1 LRNNSLVGYAFSI
14 DVEDLFYS
22 VPHEEMYRSVLA
34 CIEASG
40 VVAFQNASGI
50 PLDSFMALLEFYL
63 RSTFVSFND
72 KLFIQRK
79 GICIGSCVAPVLCN
93 IFLANVDRDL
103 NGVLNA
109 DNVLKVFRYV
119 DDFLV
124 LLKTNTSVTHLNMV
138 QSVLADFRQHGKGLL
153 FTHEL
158 PDNNQLQFL
167 DINIT
172 INEQHA
178 CWMYRPRARKELLP
192 FDSAHSKTVKRAI
205 ATSCLE
211 SALLK
216 SCDHQVDASFK
227 QQISRL
233 EEAGFPCSVLVSI
246 AETALQK
253 MKGRRRKDTTRQRT
267 KRPEVIPYVHKLA
280 HNLKKVAN
288 KYDVP
293 VVFSAPKKLAGLC
306 SRISDEKAKRP
317 CDKKHATPYVDCSVG
332 VVYEIP
338 LSCGKVYIGQTG
350 RCINDRARE
359 HALSVKNK
367 YGSHLPVHCNT
378 CGCVPGLRQVRILG
392 RSRETV
398 ARELLEA
405 YYIKKSG
412 TACVSETSILLHG
425 SEFQFL
431 SERMLS

>member
-1 LRNNSLVGYAFSI
+1 
-14 DVEDLFYS
+14 
-22 VPHEEMYRSVLA
+22 MYRSVIG

-63 RSTFVSFND
+63 SSTFVSFDD

-79 GICIGSCVAPVLCN
+79 GICIGSCVAPVICN
-93 IFLANVDRDL
+93 IFLSAVDREL
-103 NGVLNA
+103 NRVLDA

-124 LLKTNTSVTHLNMV
+124 LLKTNTPVTHCDTV
-138 QSVLADFRQHGKGLL
+138 QSILSAFKQHGKGLF

-158 PDNNQLQFL
+158 PDNNHLQFL

-172 INEQHA
+172 INERRV

-216 SCDHQVDASFK
+216 SCDHQADASFK
-227 QQISRL
+227 YQISRL
-233 EEAGFPCSVLVSI
+233 ELAGFPCSVLVSV

-253 MKGRRRKDTTRQRT
+253 MKGLKRKVPTRQRT
-267 KRPEVIPYVHKLA
+267 KRPEVIPYIHKVA
-280 HNLKKVAN
+280 HNLKKVAT

-306 SRISDEKAKRP
+306 ARISDEEAKAP
-317 CDKKHATPYVDCSVG
+317 CDKKHVTPYVDCTVG

-367 YGSHLPVHCNT
+367 YGSHLPIHCNT
-378 CGCVPGLRQVRILG
+378 CGCVPRLQQMRILG

-405 YYIKKSG
+405 FFIKKSG
-412 TACVSETSILLHG
+412 TACVSDTSIVLHCN
-425 SEFQFL
+425 EFQFL
-431 SERMLS
+431 NDRVKN